1 MQSEPLVKEK
11 SWDKSFEPPLYQ
23 KWKED
28 KLYSFDRGARKPLFS
43 IDTPPPYVNTPVHI
57 GQVTTYVLMD
67 MFARFHRMTG
77 HKVIFP
83 LGLDRNGLPIE
94 MAAEKKFNVRL
105 NEVEREKFIEMCR
118 TVLEESSATSTD
130 SFLRCGIAFSS
141 WKFGPNV
148 GEAYMTDSPEYRS
161 LTQATFIDM
170 WNAGLIY
177 ESERT
182 NNYCPGCRTT
192 LADAEVDY
200 IDVPT
205 KFYDLAFK
213 VKETGEEI
221 IIATT
226 RPELLGS
233 CAVVIYNPADK
244 RYAKL
249 KGKHAIVPLFN
260 KEVPIKDHPIA
271 DPEKGSGLVM
281 MCSFGDLSDIRF
293 FREMNLAPVYSIGA
307 DGRLNGNAGPA
318 AGLNVKKG
326 RAKIV
331 EELQKAGLIRA
342 AKDILHR
349 TPICERSKDPIEF
362 IAMKEFYAK
371 QLDQRERMLKMADD
385 LNFFAPESRKI
396 LIDWI
401 NSLAIDWPI
410 SRRRYYA
417 TEVPLWYCGKGHA
430 CVPPKGK
437 YYRPWKERP
446 PFDSCPQCGDRTFT
460 GETRVL
466 DTWFDS
472 SITALYVL
480 GYGRDDEFFK
490 AHPQCT
496 VRPQGKEIIRTW
508 LYYTLLKC
516 YLLTK
521 KQIFRDAWINYH
533 IVDGKGEKMSK
544 SVGNVIDP
552 QKVLDQFGAEPFRL
566 WAATEGNLTQ
576 QDFRCANERIQGA
589 GKSLNKLWNVAKY
602 VSMFEKPKAR
612 PKILSP
618 LDQWILNEVY
628 GIARESK
635 VSFENY
641 DFHNPSIRLRHFLWD
656 TFASHYVELSKNR
669 AYNSAGNFTAEEQQ
683 SALWTL
689 HECLN
694 IFLKVMAPITPFI
707 TSKLYEGIYGADV
720 HAEAFPVPTESF
732 EMPFAT
738 ADLEEMNSAIWKAKK
753 DKGLSLKDEVIMATV
768 HGKFKSIQHDL
779 IHAHTI
785 RKLDFG
791 EFGLELPAAP
801 APKASPPKQPP
812 GSQ

>member
-1 MQSEPLVKEK
+1 MEALVKEK
-11 SWDKSFEPPLYQ
+11 SWDKSLEPPLYQ

-28 KLYSFDRGARKPLFS
+28 KLYSFDHGARKPLFS

-57 GQVTTYVLMD
+57 GQVTTYILMD

-77 HKVIFP
+77 YKVIFP

-94 MAAEKKFNVRL
+94 MAAEKKFKVRL
-105 NEVEREKFIEMCR
+105 NDVEREKFIEMCR
-118 TVLEESSATSTD
+118 TVLEEASATSTN

-141 WKFGPNV
+141 WNFGS
-148 GEAYMTDSPEYRS
+148 GIGDAYMTDSPEYRA

-170 WNAGLIY
+170 WNDGLIY

-200 IDVPT
+200 VDIPT

-213 VKETGEEI
+213 VKETGAEI

-233 CAVVIYNPADK
+233 CAVVIYNPTDS
-244 RYAKL
+244 RYNKKL
-249 KGKHAIVPLFN
+249 KGKHAIVPLFG
-260 KEVPIKDHPIA
+260 KEVPIKEHTIA

-293 FREMNLAPVYSIGA
+293 FREMNLVPVYSIGP
-307 DGRLNGNAGPA
+307 NGKMNENAGPA
-318 AGLNVKKG
+318 VGLSVKKG
-326 RAKIV
+326 REKIV
-331 EELQKAGLIRA
+331 ASLQEKGFIRA

-371 QLDQRERMLKMADD
+371 QLDQRERMLKMAED

-401 NSLAIDWPI
+401 NSLSIDWPI

-417 TEVPLWYCGKGHA
+417 TEVPLWYCKKCSA
-430 CVPPKGK
+430 PYVPPKGR
-437 YYRPWKERP
+437 YYKPWKESP
-446 PFDSCPQCGDRTFT
+446 PVKACPKCGHTEFV

-472 SITALYVL
+472 SISPLYIL
-480 GYGRDDEFFK
+480 GYGRNDEFFRN
-490 AHPQCT
+490 HPQCT
-496 VRPQGKEIIRTW
+496 VRPQGKEITRTW

-533 IVDGKGEKMSK
+533 IVDEKGNKMSK

-552 QKVLDQFGAEPFRL
+552 QKILDQFGAEPFRL
-566 WAATEGNLTQ
+566 WAAVEGNLTQ
-576 QDFRCANERIQGA
+576 QDFRCSNERIIAA
-589 GKSLNKLWNVAKY
+589 GKSLNKLWNIAKY
-602 VSMFEKPKAR
+602 VSMFER
-612 PKILSP
+612 PKTRPKQLAP
-618 LDQWILNEVY
+618 LDQWILNEIY
-628 GIARESK
+628 GIAREAK

-641 DFHNPSIRLRHFLWD
+641 DFHNPALRIRHFIWD
-656 TFASHYVELSKNR
+656 TFASHYIELSKNR
-669 AYNSAGNFTAEEQQ
+669 AYNSAGNFNKDEQE

-694 IFLKVMAPITPFI
+694 VLLRIMAPMTPFI
-707 TSKLYEGIYGADV
+707 TAKLYEEIYGADI
-720 HAEAFPVPTESF
+720 HAQVFPAPVESF
-732 EMPFAT
+732 QTPFT
-738 ADLEEMNSAIWKAKK
+738 TSELEEMNSAIWKAKK
-753 DKGLSLKDEVIMATV
+753 DKGLSLKDDVVSATV
-768 HGKFKSIQHDL
+768 NERFKIIQHDL

-785 RKLDFG
+785 RKLGYG
-791 EFGLELPAAP
+791 EFNLELPATP
-801 APKASPPKQPP
+801 APKIEKPASPK
-812 GSQ
+812 